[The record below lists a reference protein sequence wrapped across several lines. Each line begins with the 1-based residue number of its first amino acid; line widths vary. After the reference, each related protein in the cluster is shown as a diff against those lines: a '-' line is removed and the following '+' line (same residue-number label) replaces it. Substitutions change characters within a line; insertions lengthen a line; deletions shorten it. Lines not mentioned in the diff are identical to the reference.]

1 MINWDRELTYYRL
14 GNYKCYS
21 NIRHCSCRTS
31 EQMENLTRGNSHA
44 YNVYLNVDNF

>member
-21 NIRHCSCRTS
+21 NIRHCRTS